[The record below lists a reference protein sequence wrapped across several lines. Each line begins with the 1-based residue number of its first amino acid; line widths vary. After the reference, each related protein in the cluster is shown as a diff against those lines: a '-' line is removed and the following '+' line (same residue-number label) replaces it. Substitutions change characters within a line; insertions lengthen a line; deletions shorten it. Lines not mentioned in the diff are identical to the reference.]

1 MDIADVA
8 ALVIAAISLLVAGLG
23 TYLSNKRSKE
33 AIRISERAATNAQ
46 WASAQEAVQRLM
58 AFDPTTEPVGDRLT
72 NLRISLTALVDELP
86 EWHNLGP
93 WLDVERALG
102 MALSRQ
108 VMDTAAPND
117 TVEERLEKLEPMMTW
132 AQALSGNLRV
142 LKSKGYNAEA
152 LEKLTTRGKEL
163 IKTTYEKNGW
173 GELPPER
180 NPRLG
185 YLD

>member
-8 ALVIAAISLLVAGLG
+8 ALVIAAISLLVAGFG
-23 TYLSNKRSKE
+23 TYLSNTRSKE
-33 AIRISERAATNAQ
+33 AIRISERTATNAQ

-108 VMDTAAPND
+108 VMDAAAPND
-117 TVEERLEKLEPMMTW
+117 TVEERLEKLEPVMTW
-132 AQALSGNLRV
+132 AQAFSGNLRV

-152 LEKLTTRGKEL
+152 LEKLTARGKEL